1 MTDKQNKILSVN
13 LFGSCFI
20 QSAGDDRFSI
30 TGDKHRALVALL
42 VTAPFGRRS
51 RTFLQETL
59 WGTANYD
66 SGRQNLRRALSD
78 IKRRIGPAFDGIF
91 RSTNSDITIDLTKIE
106 FLGRPGSGVFL
117 DGLDI
122 PMVQFQ
128 RWRNAIRDNPSQLYA
143 LYSLEAKLPET
154 QIVPSIAILPFRA
167 FGGSDVESVMG
178 DWLAEE
184 ICRSLSRSNLLHVI
198 SHLSSRV
205 LAKRVVDIGMVRAA
219 FNVDYCVTGT
229 LRHVDGNWV
238 LDTDFVDVRSGKLL
252 WTRQFRRDQATF
264 FSTSAQGI
272 GELISAI
279 GRSIADEAIRHA
291 TQNRMDSLR
300 DHQMLMASVS
310 LMHKMTLAEFARSRE
325 LLEELLRRAPHAAEA
340 HAWLAEW
347 YVMSIFNGWSTDRE
361 RDQMLACDSISRA
374 LDIEPENAFC
384 ITIDGVVNNNLLHR
398 LDLAEDRFDHAL
410 ELNPNQAMSWLFK
423 GVAHAYRDD
432 AEEAVSCAEK
442 ARRLSP
448 LDPLEYFFDSLSAT
462 AHLAA
467 ENYDMALELADN
479 AIRLNSREISSL
491 RVKISSL
498 YHLGRKAEAVA
509 IANHLLERQPGFR
522 LDRYVAEHPAAN
534 FKVGR
539 NMAEALEA
547 CGL

>member
-1 MTDKQNKILSVN
+1 MADKQNRILSVN
-13 LFGSCFI
+13 LFGACFV
-20 QSAGDDRFSI
+20 QSATGDSFSI

-66 SGRQNLRRALSD
+66 TGRQNLRRALSD
-78 IKRRIGPAFDGIF
+78 IKRRIGPAFEGLF

-167 FGGSDVESVMG
+167 LGGSDMESVMG

-229 LRHVDGNWV
+229 LRHVDGHWV

-361 RDQMLACDSISRA
+361 RDQMLACDSIARA

-432 AEEAVSCAEK
+432 AEEAVNCAEK

-467 ENYDMALELADN
+467 ENYDRALELADN

-539 NMAEALEA
+539 NMAEALKA